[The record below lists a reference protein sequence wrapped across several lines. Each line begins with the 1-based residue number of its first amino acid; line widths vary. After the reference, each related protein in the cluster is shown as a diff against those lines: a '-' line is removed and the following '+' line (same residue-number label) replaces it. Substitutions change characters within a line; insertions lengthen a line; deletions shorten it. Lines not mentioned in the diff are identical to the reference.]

1 MRADKVKV
9 LRLLKTASGQI
20 DGVIKMIDEDRY
32 CLDISSQIMAA
43 QSVLKRAN
51 REIISA
57 HVSGCVREASS
68 DSEREEKIDEILML
82 LEKLM

>member
-1 MRADKVKV
+1 MRADKAKV

-43 QSVLKRAN
+43 QSVLKR
-51 REIISA
+51 
-57 HVSGCVREASS
+57 
-68 DSEREEKIDEILML
+68 
-82 LEKLM
+82 

>member
-1 MRADKVKV
+1 MRADKAKV

-68 DSEREEKIDEILML
+68 DVEREEKIDEILML

>member
-57 HVSGCVREASS
+57 HVSGCVREASR

-82 LEKLM
+82 LEKLT